1 MWPLLFSCYL
11 MRRKWAC
18 ATFLQFHT
26 FKDFLLALLKKMSK
40 VLLVSV
46 QQRKNLNHLF
56 KNLLSLAEVLSPIQS
71 HLFESHYWTKKNLF
85 QVDNSLTDWVNNL
98 HFLLSYAS
106 LQWALKTFHRF
117 QHAETTA
124 HRLTIKPVSNVMQ
137 KRWINF
143 SHT

>member
-1 MWPLLFSCYL
+1 MSCFSAVPHL
-11 MRRKWAC
+11 RG
-18 ATFLQFHT
+18 
-26 FKDFLLALLKKMSK
+26 FLLALLKKMSK
-40 VLLVSV
+40 ILLVSV

-71 HLFESHYWTKKNLF
+71 HLFESHYWTKKKLISSRQF
-85 QVDNSLTDWVNNL
+85 KTDWVKNL
-98 HFLLSYAS
+98 HFLLRYAS

-137 KRWINF
+137 KSWINF